1 MSGCRY
7 GHPVPDAAGGWTV
20 YGERAAYDNPWVR
33 VQLVDVEAPD
43 GSRFDYHVVELA
55 KIAVAL
61 IVNDQDQVL
70 LLWKYRFPT
79 DQWGYEM
86 PGGMV
91 DDGEE
96 SAVSAA
102 RETAEESGWRV
113 TGEPEHLLSIEPLPG
128 QVRAQVD
135 AYLWREAQHV
145 GDPTD
150 PEEVG
155 NVEWVDVARIPELVA
170 RGQVLGAA
178 TATALLYYF
187 STRSSGR

>member
-7 GHPVPDAAGGWTV
+7 GRVVPEAAGGWTV

-55 KIAVAL
+55 SIAVAV

-135 AYLWREAQHV
+135 AYLWRGAQHV

>member
-1 MSGCRY
+1 VADKS
-7 GHPVPDAAGGWTV
+7 GGWTV
-20 YGERAAYDNPWVR
+20 FGERSAYESPWVR
-33 VQLVDVEAPD
+33 VKLVDVEAPE
-43 GSRFDYHVVELA
+43 GSRFEYHVVELSR
-55 KIAVAL
+55 IAVAL
-61 IVNDQDQVL
+61 IVNDDDKVL

-91 DDGEE
+91 DAGEE
-96 SAVSAA
+96 SAASAA

-113 TGEPEHLLSIEPLPG
+113 VGEPEHLLSIEPLPG

-135 AYLWREAQHV
+135 AYLWCGAEHV

-155 NVEWVDVARIPELVA
+155 DVEWVDVGRIPELVA
-170 RGQVLGAA
+170 AGKVLGAA
-178 TATALLYYF
+178 TATALLYYYG
-187 STRSSGR
+187 TRNSGR

>member
-1 MSGCRY
+1 MPEARR
-7 GHPVPDAAGGWTV
+7 GWTV
-20 YGERAAYDNPWVR
+20 HGERAAYESSWVR
-33 VQLVDVEAPD
+33 VQLVDVTAPD
-43 GSRFDYHVVELA
+43 ESRFAYHVVELA
-55 KIAVAL
+55 QIAIAL
-61 IVNDQDQVL
+61 IVNGDDQVL

-79 DQWGYEM
+79 EQWGYEM

-96 SAVSAA
+96 SVASAA

-113 TGEPEHLLSIEPLPG
+113 TGEPEHLLTIEPLPG

-135 AYLWREAQHV
+135 AYLWRGAEHV

-155 NVEWVDVARIPELVA
+155 EIEWVDVGRIPDLVA

-187 STRSSGR
+187 STRSSGG